1 MRKILMKGVDA
12 MIKAI
17 EYMKTELN
25 LKLVED
31 NYFISIFKNEKLR
44 VRIIYRE
51 RSFFSKGIIE
61 VYVNDYVFYLHSW
74 NELYNLVDKIK
85 IINKSIDK

>member
-1 MRKILMKGVDA
+1 
-12 MIKAI
+12 MIKEI
-17 EYMKTELN
+17 EYLKKELN

-31 NYFISIFKNEKLR
+31 NYFISIFANEQLR
-44 VRIIYRE
+44 VRIIFRE

-61 VYVNDYVFYLHSW
+61 VYVNDYVFYLHDW
-74 NELYNLVDKIK
+74 NKLSCLVDKIK

>member
-1 MRKILMKGVDA
+1 
-12 MIKAI
+12 MINAI
-17 EYMKTELN
+17 EYLKKELN

-44 VRIIYRE
+44 VRIMYRE

-61 VYVNDYVFYLHSW
+61 VYVNDYVFYLQKW
-74 NELYNLVDKIK
+74 NELYDLVDKIK

>member
-1 MRKILMKGVDA
+1 MKGVDI

-85 IINKSIDK
+85 IINKSIDE

>member
-1 MRKILMKGVDA
+1 
-12 MIKAI
+12 MIKEI
-17 EYMKTELN
+17 EYLKKELN

-31 NYFISIFKNEKLR
+31 NYFISIFANEQLR
-44 VRIIYRE
+44 VRIIFRE

-61 VYVNDYVFYLHSW
+61 VYVNDYVFYLHDW
-74 NELYNLVDKIK
+74 DELFDLVDKIK

>member
-1 MRKILMKGVDA
+1 
-12 MIKAI
+12 MIKEI
-17 EYMKTELN
+17 EYLKKELN

-31 NYFISIFKNEKLR
+31 NYFISIFANEQLR
-44 VRIIYRE
+44 VRIIFRE

-61 VYVNDYVFYLHSW
+61 VYINDYVFYLHNW
-74 NELYNLVDKIK
+74 DELSCLVDKIK

>member
-1 MRKILMKGVDA
+1 

-61 VYVNDYVFYLHSW
+61 VYVNDYVLYLHSW

>member
-1 MRKILMKGVDA
+1 
-12 MIKAI
+12 MIKEI
-17 EYMKTELN
+17 EYLKKELN

-31 NYFISIFKNEKLR
+31 NYFISIFANEQLR
-44 VRIIYRE
+44 VRIIFRE

-61 VYVNDYVFYLHSW
+61 IYVNDYVFYLHSW

>member
-1 MRKILMKGVDA
+1 
-12 MIKAI
+12 MIKEI
-17 EYMKTELN
+17 EYLKKELN

-31 NYFISIFKNEKLR
+31 NYFISIFANEQLR
-44 VRIIYRE
+44 VRIIFRE

-61 VYVNDYVFYLHSW
+61 VYVNDYVFYLHDW

-85 IINKSIDK
+85 IINKIY

>member
-1 MRKILMKGVDA
+1 MN
-12 MIKAI
+12 KAI
-17 EYMKTELN
+17 EYLKKELN

-31 NYFISIFKNEKLR
+31 NYFISIFANEQLR
-44 VRIIYRE
+44 VRIFFRE
-51 RSFFSKGIIE
+51 RSFFSEGIIE

>member
-1 MRKILMKGVDA
+1 

-61 VYVNDYVFYLHSW
+61 VYVNDYVFYLYSW
-74 NELYNLVDKIK
+74 NELYDLVDKIK
-85 IINKSIDK
+85 IINKIGGN

>member
-1 MRKILMKGVDA
+1 
-12 MIKAI
+12 MIKEI
-17 EYMKTELN
+17 EYLKEQLN

-44 VRIIYRE
+44 VRIMYRE

-61 VYVNDYVFYLHSW
+61 VYVNDYVFYLHDW
-74 NELYNLVDKIK
+74 NELYDLVDKIK

>member
-1 MRKILMKGVDA
+1 
-12 MIKAI
+12 MIKEI
-17 EYMKTELN
+17 EYLKKELN

-31 NYFISIFKNEKLR
+31 NYFISIFANEQLR
-44 VRIIYRE
+44 IRIIYRE

-61 VYVNDYVFYLHSW
+61 VYINDYVFYLYSW
-74 NELYNLVDKIK
+74 NELYDLVDKIK

>member
-1 MRKILMKGVDA
+1 MIGVDI

-51 RSFFSKGIIE
+51 RSFF
-61 VYVNDYVFYLHSW
+61 
-74 NELYNLVDKIK
+74 
-85 IINKSIDK
+85 

>member
-1 MRKILMKGVDA
+1 
-12 MIKAI
+12 MIKEI
-17 EYMKTELN
+17 EYLKKELN

-31 NYFISIFKNEKLR
+31 NYFISIFANEQLR
-44 VRIIYRE
+44 VRIIFRE

-61 VYVNDYVFYLHSW
+61 VYVNDYVFYLHDW

>member
-1 MRKILMKGVDA
+1 MKGVDI

-51 RSFFSKGIIE
+51 RSFFSKGIIK

-74 NELYNLVDKIK
+74 NELYNLVDSFK
-85 IINKSIDK
+85 NN

>member
-1 MRKILMKGVDA
+1 
-12 MIKAI
+12 MINAI
-17 EYMKTELN
+17 EYLKKELN

-61 VYVNDYVFYLHSW
+61 VYVNDYVFYLHDW
-74 NELYNLVDKIK
+74 DELFDLVDKIK

>member
-1 MRKILMKGVDA
+1 

-31 NYFISIFKNEKLR
+31 NYFISIFANEQLR
-44 VRIIYRE
+44 VRIIFRE

-61 VYVNDYVFYLHSW
+61 VYVNDYVFYLHNW
-74 NELYNLVDKIK
+74 DELSCLVDKIK

>member
-1 MRKILMKGVDA
+1 
-12 MIKAI
+12 MINAI
-17 EYMKTELN
+17 EYLKKELN
-25 LKLVED
+25 LKLAED
-31 NYFISIFKNEKLR
+31 NYFMSVFKNEQLILK
-44 VRIIYRE
+44 IKFRE

-61 VYVNDYVFYLHSW
+61 VYVNDDMFYLHSW

>member
-1 MRKILMKGVDA
+1 
-12 MIKAI
+12 MIKEI
-17 EYMKTELN
+17 EYLKKELN

-31 NYFISIFKNEKLR
+31 NYFISIFANEQLR
-44 VRIIYRE
+44 VRIIFRE

-61 VYVNDYVFYLHSW
+61 VYVNDYVFYLHNW
-74 NELYNLVDKIK
+74 DELSCLVDKIK

>member
-1 MRKILMKGVDA
+1 
-12 MIKAI
+12 MIKEI
-17 EYMKTELN
+17 EYLKKELN

-31 NYFISIFKNEKLR
+31 NYFISIFANEQLR
-44 VRIIYRE
+44 VRIIFRE

-61 VYVNDYVFYLHSW
+61 VYVNGYVFYLYSW
-74 NELYNLVDKIK
+74 NELSCLVDKIK